1 MATTLEFSANTQK
14 SGRVSFTG
22 LQKCIKLRLDNAT
35 IVYEPGV
42 YQGTGEETRV
52 NIVFSMS
59 DQVQQEVQA
68 MENALGD
75 CSSCMR
81 EGTIKAKVA
90 LDRVRFFDA
99 TRNRIEKPGMIRG
112 FTCNAMVNVRGKWS
126 TRNQQ
131 GLCLETTD
139 IQLLG
144 KEDSDVCP
152 F

>member
-14 SGRVSFTG
+14 SGSVAFTS
-22 LQKCIKLRLDNAT
+22 LQKPIKLRLDNAT

-42 YQGTGEETRV
+42 FQGTGEENRV
-52 NIVFSMS
+52 NILFSAS

-75 CSSCMR
+75 CVSCLKD
-81 EGTIKAKVA
+81 GTLKAKIS
-90 LDRVRFFDA
+90 LDRVRFFDVA
-99 TRNRIEKPGMIRG
+99 RNRVEKPGAVRG
-112 FTCNAMVNVRGKWS
+112 YTCNAMITVRGKWS

-139 IQLLG
+139 VQLLG

>member
-1 MATTLEFSANTQK
+1 MATTLNFSANTQK
-14 SGRVSFTG
+14 SGSVSFTG
-22 LQKCIKLRLDNAT
+22 LQKCIKLRLDNAS
-35 IVYEPGV
+35 ICYEPGV
-42 YQGTGEETRV
+42 FQGTGDEIRV
-52 NIVFSMS
+52 SIVFSVS

-75 CSSCMR
+75 CVSCLKD
-81 EGTIKAKVA
+81 GTMKAKVS

-99 TRNRIEKPGMIRG
+99 ARNRIEKPGLLRG
-112 FTCNAMVNVRGKWS
+112 YTCNAMVTVRGKWS

>member
-1 MATTLEFSANTQK
+1 MATTLEFSTSSQK
-14 SGRVSFTG
+14 SGSVSFTA

-42 YQGTGEETRV
+42 FQGTGDEIRV
-52 NIVFSMS
+52 SIVFSVP
-59 DQVQQEVQA
+59 DQIQQEVMA

-75 CSSCMR
+75 CVSCLKD
-81 EGTIKAKVA
+81 GTMKAKVS

-99 TRNRIEKPGMIRG
+99 ARNRVEKPGMIRG
-112 FTCNAMVNVRGKWS
+112 YTCNAMVNVRGKWS

>member
-1 MATTLEFSANTQK
+1 MATTLEISTSSQK
-14 SGRVSFTG
+14 SGSVSFTG
-22 LQKCIKLRLDNAT
+22 LQRCIKLRIDNAT
-35 IVYEPGV
+35 IVYQPGV
-42 YQGTGEETRV
+42 FQGTGDEIRV
-52 NIVFSMS
+52 SIVFSVS
-59 DQVQQEVQA
+59 DQIQQEVQA

-75 CSSCMR
+75 CSSCLKD
-81 EGTIKAKVA
+81 GTMKAKVS

-99 TRNRIEKPGMIRG
+99 ARNRIEKPGMIRG
-112 FTCNAMVNVRGKWS
+112 FACNAMVTVRGKWS